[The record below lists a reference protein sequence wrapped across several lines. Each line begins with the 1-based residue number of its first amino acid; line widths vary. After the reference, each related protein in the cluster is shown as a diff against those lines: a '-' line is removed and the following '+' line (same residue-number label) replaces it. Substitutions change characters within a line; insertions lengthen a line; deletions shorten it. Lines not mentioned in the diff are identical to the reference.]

1 MQHVVENTKMVR
13 VSSVCRR
20 LDMTRT
26 TIMKLIKEGKLRASK
41 PGGHWRID
49 AASVDELLKHSAA
62 MQKGA
67 AQ

>member
-1 MQHVVENTKMVR
+1 
-13 VSSVCRR
+13 
-20 LDMTRT
+20 MTRT